1 MVLLLQFAWSYCS
14 SLHGLIAPVCM
25 VLLLQF
31 AWSYAPGMQFYISK
45 VLLVSLELCCLV
57 VICCLRLFGS
67 LHKQLSLFVFFTLDS
82 ALDSNFYGPGREFA
96 GEL

>member
-14 SLHGLIAPVCM
+14 SLHGLIAPVC
-25 VLLLQF
+25 
-31 AWSYAPGMQFYISK
+31 MQFYISK

-96 GEL
+96 GGL